1 MDMKPYLQTILLID
15 DSYSKF
21 IEGFTM
27 VGKKNGFIITAFDNV
42 KAGIAYLQENEKEI
56 GAVLLDLSFTQNNYE
71 GAEAL
76 KQIKNTN
83 TLLPVIMLSGSQSE
97 KDMTQAVACMRE
109 GAFNYVVKTNFD
121 LVSLFLMLKVA
132 VSQYQSNTEL
142 ERHTALKEEY
152 RNKIGAFEKMLYTTE
167 MILQNTLKGKL
178 MFPPTFEKR
187 VKDFKSF
194 YEKTKQKEQKEGF
207 IADPFTRFTDVAGLR
222 IIFYNAVDLQKAV
235 DLLLATNDFIDVKT
249 GSNLVAD
256 DKSKTYGYRAV
267 HFDVK
272 LNEKKRLHLEEYQM
286 LLNTPCEVQFKTI
299 FAHSWS
305 KVYHALSYKQMDE
318 MDLSTRE
325 QQQLDID
332 FKEAAKNLESI
343 EQQITDLCAKYH
355 PSTKTIP
362 NAN

>member
-1 MDMKPYLQTILLID
+1 
-15 DSYSKF
+15 
-21 IEGFTM
+21 
-27 VGKKNGFIITAFDNV
+27 
-42 KAGIAYLQENEKEI
+42 
-56 GAVLLDLSFTQNNYE
+56 
-71 GAEAL
+71 
-76 KQIKNTN
+76 
-83 TLLPVIMLSGSQSE
+83 
-97 KDMTQAVACMRE
+97 
-109 GAFNYVVKTNFD
+109 VKTNFD
-121 LVSLFLMLKVA
+121 LVSLFQMLKVA